1 MSLFENENYKVVV
14 GESIDYDGPTKP
26 RLLYQIVNTKTDV
39 IEREDFMYPSAVDI
53 ARRLNEDVMA
63 IELDLK
69 DEDVL
74 DQLVEEG
81 VAH

>member
-1 MSLFENENYKVVV
+1 
-14 GESIDYDGPTKP
+14 
-26 RLLYQIVNTKTDV
+26 
-39 IEREDFMYPSAVDI
+39 MYPSAVDI